1 MKKGLPLVSCL
12 MATHGRYTEVCR
24 SVLDFTR
31 QDYPNREL
39 IILNNHPEPLHIGSG
54 WPKYLNASEIPS
66 RQLVRIINEPG
77 HPTLGDCRNRL
88 LSEAQGEYVRTW
100 DDDDLYLPWTI
111 SQGVAH
117 IGDEMAFKPRCS
129 WFDAE
134 GEGFRLED
142 NVFEAAMLV
151 RRDFACEHPYQPT
164 AGDEHHTLMQA
175 IHAVGGERRRDL
187 GVWASYCYRWG
198 YGVHHISGTMGK
210 DTTDQRTADW
220 MAANQDTGE
229 EWDGELVLDGAI
241 MELEHLYRRI
251 APYAGNYRHEFYSRC
266 AGEAPPQSYPNTV
279 AAEVHNT
286 ITRPIAQRG
295 KFAAL
300 EIGRDRQGSTRQLL
314 NNPGV
319 SALYSVDDNP
329 GNYFNAMQR
338 LTPAERDRIKM
349 FADLGDC
356 PVCSIPERPKYLTLN
371 TGCAMAN
378 LQQLLKAISLL
389 APDHVISCKEQDAYL
404 VRTVLEP
411 THTTQQVGD
420 YLAFNGRV
428 IPEWLH
434 WPPNVAARREEVQ

>member
-1 MKKGLPLVSCL
+1 MAKKGLPLVSCL

-39 IILNNHPEPLHIGSG
+39 IILNNHPEPLRCDLPG
-54 WPKYLNASEIPS
+54 
-66 RQLVRIINEPG
+66 VRIINEPG
-77 HPTLGDCRNRL
+77 HATLGDCRNRL
-88 LSEAQGEYVRTW
+88 LAEAQGEYVRTW
-100 DDDDLYLPWTI
+100 DDDDHYLPWTI

-117 IGDEMAFKPRCS
+117 IGDEVAFKPRCS

-151 RRDFACEHPYQPT
+151 RRDFAREHPYQPT
-164 AGDEHHTLMQA
+164 AGDEHHTLVQA

-210 DTTDQRTADW
+210 DTAEQRTADW

-229 EWDGELVLDGAI
+229 EWGGELVLDGAM
-241 MELEHLYRRI
+241 MELAHLFRRM
-251 APYAGNYRHEFYSRC
+251 APYAGHYRHEFYSRC
-266 AGEAPPQSYPNTV
+266 AHEAPPQSYPNTV
-279 AAEVHNT
+279 AAEIHNT

-295 KFAAL
+295 RFAAL
-300 EIGRDRQGSTRQLL
+300 EIGRDLQGSTRQLL
-314 NNPGV
+314 DNSSV
-319 SALYSVDDNP
+319 SALYSVDDTDDTT
-329 GNYFNAMQR
+329 GSYFEAMMIFA
-338 LTPAERDRIKM
+338 PSKRDRLKM

-356 PVCSIPERPKYLTLN
+356 PACSIPERPKYLTLN

-378 LQQLLKAISLL
+378 LQQLLQAISLL
-389 APDHVISCKEQDAYL
+389 APDHAISCKEQDAYL

-411 THTTQQVGD
+411 THTTQQIGD

-434 WPPNVAARREEVQ
+434 WPPNVAARREEVEV